1 MRDFLDANGNVIE
14 KLYRMAVT
22 SGQEQHIEACT
33 FQQENSNTQSGCV
46 SLFWVDQK
54 HALFLFAEPVVKV
67 FPAWYSSYNW
77 HQAGP
82 ALSST
87 DKYEIMI

>member
-1 MRDFLDANGNVIE
+1 MRDILDANGNVIE
-14 KLYRMAVT
+14 KLYRKAVT

-33 FQQENSNTQSGCV
+33 CQQKNSNTQSGCV